1 MQPSL
6 SQSRGEIDGRRCLS
20 DAAFLV
26 CDRNDAG
33 SLGMWEL
40 STRYLVKGEVLG
52 LELIEDRR
60 SGQTCFSSDD
70 NPTARA
76 SRAVTSL
83 REQVDPYALHER
95 APYLTGSSGGES
107 QQRQ

>member
-1 MQPSL
+1 
-6 SQSRGEIDGRRCLS
+6 
-20 DAAFLV
+20 
-26 CDRNDAG
+26 
-33 SLGMWEL
+33 MWEL

-83 REQVDPYALHER
+83 REQVDPYALHRTR
-95 APYLTGSSGGES
+95 AVSQRLFGRRISTTAVVSSPAVTTS
-107 QQRQ
+107 